1 MGCFTSF
8 ITFAQVI
15 ERSVFGELLGEIPKE
30 CVECVKLDAVNFTE
44 AEAKLF
50 NEINLKHTSGCF
62 GKEIF
67 SGRDKMVQRD
77 EFEKFVTYLLF
88 CRCRFL
94 ANLINV
100 ICLLFCRFYQ
110 TSSFPLNLTNC
121 FSGKRL

>member
-1 MGCFTSF
+1 MFPNFSTSGQ
-8 ITFAQVI
+8 QVI

-77 EFEKFVTYLLF
+77 EFEKLVTFLLF
-88 CRCRFL
+88 CRSVLLCKHL
-94 ANLINV
+94 LIGR
-100 ICLLFCRFYQ
+100 ILF
-110 TSSFPLNLTNC
+110 SSEKPL
-121 FSGKRL
+121 